1 MPLFPL
7 GLVLFPGVVLPLHVF
22 EERYRALVGELLER
36 PESEREFGV
45 IAIRQGREVGAD
57 GVAALYDVGCT
68 ARLRRVE
75 RYDDGRF
82 DVVTTGAVRF
92 QLRALSHDRPYL
104 VGEVDLLPEE
114 PGEPA
119 EAAMLSAAVREAF
132 LAYLAALDDAGASG
146 IEVPELPQDPL
157 VLGYAV
163 AASVLVDLED
173 RQGLLAE
180 PDATARLR
188 AELGLLRREIRLLQ
202 AFAAAPAPELLR
214 TPTSPN

>member
-119 EAAMLSAAVREAF
+119 EAAMLSAAVRDAF